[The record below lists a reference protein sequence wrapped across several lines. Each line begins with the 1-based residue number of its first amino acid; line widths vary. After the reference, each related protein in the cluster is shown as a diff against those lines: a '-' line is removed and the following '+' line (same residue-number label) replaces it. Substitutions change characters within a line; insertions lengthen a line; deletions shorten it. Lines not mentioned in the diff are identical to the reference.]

1 MHSLSTKIFPKT
13 KRVGAKNGQSM
24 ADAELFAALWL
35 KNYDREIAIV
45 RIKIQYLKPERM
57 M

>member
-1 MHSLSTKIFPKT
+1 
-13 KRVGAKNGQSM
+13 M

-35 KNYDREIAIV
+35 ENYDREIATV
-45 RIKIQYLKPERM
+45 RMKIQYLKPERM